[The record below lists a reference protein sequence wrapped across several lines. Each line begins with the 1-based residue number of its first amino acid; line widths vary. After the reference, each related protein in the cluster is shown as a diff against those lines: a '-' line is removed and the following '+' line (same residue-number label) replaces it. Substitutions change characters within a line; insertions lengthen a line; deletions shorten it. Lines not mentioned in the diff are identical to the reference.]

1 MRYYVI
7 FQTRPY
13 DLGVPHMAPKR
24 VPEMAHAVPTKLGAD
39 GVVSLC
45 GRRPQRDDQLC
56 PERDFARVFYPA
68 RCLRCT
74 ELSAGQNG

>member
-1 MRYYVI
+1 
-7 FQTRPY
+7 
-13 DLGVPHMAPKR
+13 
-24 VPEMAHAVPTKLGAD
+24 MAHAVPTKLGAD